1 VPPRLTTRQQEELS
15 RMSLMEH
22 LEELRKRILWS
33 VMFFAVAF
41 WPCWAYYREIFRF
54 LMVPLHRATAAIGK
68 PNLQLSYLAL
78 SDPFI
83 LYFKMAALAAVF
95 LSSPFLL
102 YQVWTFVAPGL
113 YRRERNMALPFVLAT
128 TFFFLAGGA
137 FGYYVAFP
145 AAASFFLGIGKDLN
159 PVITAD
165 TYFGFLMTV
174 IFGLGLMFELPVF
187 VMILAMLGVVTPKF
201 LLKYFRHAI
210 VVIFIV
216 AAIITPTPD
225 VVNLCIF
232 AVPACALY
240 VLGIAGAFVAA
251 RFRRQRAAAR
261 GEEYRGWME

>member
-1 VPPRLTTRQQEELS
+1 
-15 RMSLMEH
+15 MSLMEH
-22 LEELRKRILWS
+22 LEELRKRIIWS
-33 VMFFAVAF
+33 VLFFAVAF

-54 LMVPLHRATAAIGK
+54 LMVPLQKATAGTALRDLK
-68 PNLQLSYLAL
+68 LSYLAL

-102 YQVWTFVAPGL
+102 YQVWTFIAPGL
-113 YRRERNMALPFVLAT
+113 YRRERKMALPFVLAT

-145 AAASFFLGIGKDLN
+145 AAAKFFLGIGQDLR

-174 IFGLGLMFELPVF
+174 IFGLGLMFELPILVL
-187 VMILAMLGVVTPKF
+187 ILAMLGVVTPRF

-232 AVPACALY
+232 AVPACGLY
-240 VLGIAGAFVAA
+240 VLGIAGAFFAA
-251 RFRRQRAAAR
+251 KFRRQRAEAR
-261 GEEYRGWME
+261 GEEVGEGGLGGWWSG